1 MGILRR
7 HIEAGEGAWAVR
19 FSGSRDIPLML
30 MRFQTQAHVVLLGTE
45 DPDGR
50 SHHGSDVRQAAQ
62 KGVAGTDDG
71 LLFSDSFREPS
82 TPLCVHAQH
91 GGCFL
96 LLPLG
101 QAIGSL
107 FLAL

>member
-1 MGILRR
+1 MAMRL
-7 HIEAGEGAWAVR
+7 EA
-19 FSGSRDIPLML
+19 
-30 MRFQTQAHVVLLGTE
+30 QTHVVPLGTQ

-50 SHHGSDVRQAAQ
+50 SHHGSDLRQAAQ

-71 LLFSDSFREPS
+71 LLFSDSFREPP
-82 TPLCVHAQH
+82 TPLCVQAQH
-91 GGCFL
+91 GGFF